1 MVFVKKLIKRL
12 QPKESEMRKFFII
25 LSLFIISVSL
35 YAEVF
40 RYKYNQGEK
49 YKIVSVVDE
58 SVYID
63 GIFSHKA
70 RILNKISVEVADVFD
85 DGSGEIE
92 ANYSTSEER
101 TGNVQVYAL
110 SQEYYSTFI
119 RDETGKISIDPG
131 FFMPVVRNVPLFDNQ
146 DYKPG
151 DIWSSE
157 GYEVHDLR
165 NGYGI
170 KEAFSYPVKVK
181 YKYLGKEERDGAL
194 YDIISIFYSISYRTP
209 DYFSRYPLYPIRVT
223 GYSDQTLYW
232 DNETGRPYAY
242 EEEFNIQF
250 SVSNG
255 SSYEFTG
262 TAWANVTESELMDKH
277 RIAGNI
283 EARLEKERL
292 ENAVVSID
300 ENGVTIT
307 LGSINFGADSSAL
320 SYAEKK
326 KLDIVVDILKN
337 YPERDVVITGHTA
350 LAGTAEGRLELSKQR
365 AAIVAQYF
373 IEKGAKRSDQLIIT
387 GKGASD
393 PVSDNST
400 IEGMARNRRVEITII
415 EN

>member
-1 MVFVKKLIKRL
+1 
-12 QPKESEMRKFFII
+12 MRKFFII

-131 FFMPVVRNVPLFDNQ
+131 FFMPVVRNVPLFDNR

>member
-1 MVFVKKLIKRL
+1 MGFVKKLIKRL
-12 QPKESEMRKFFII
+12 QPKESEVRKFFII
-25 LSLFIISVSL
+25 LSLFIFSVSL

-85 DGSGEIE
+85 DGSGKIE

-101 TGNVQVYAL
+101 SGNVQVYAL

-131 FFMPVVRNVPLFDNQ
+131 FFMPVVRNVPLFDNR

-170 KEAFSYPVKVK
+170 REAFSYPVKVK
-181 YKYLGKEERDGAL
+181 YKYLGKEEKDGTL

-262 TAWANVTESELMDKH
+262 TAWANVTESELMDKN

-400 IEGMARNRRVEITII
+400 IEGMVRNRRVEITII

>member
-1 MVFVKKLIKRL
+1 MQHKEIEVKKII
-12 QPKESEMRKFFII
+12 II
-25 LSLFIISVSL
+25 LCLFIVSVSL
-35 YAEVF
+35 SAEVF
-40 RYKYNQGEK
+40 RYKYIQGEK

-63 GIFSHKA
+63 GIFSHQA
-70 RILNKISVEVADVFD
+70 RILNKISVEVVNTFD
-85 DGSGEIE
+85 NGSGEIE

-101 TGNVQVYAL
+101 SGNVQVYAL
-110 SQEYYSTFI
+110 SQEYYSTFL
-119 RDETGKISIDPG
+119 RDSTGVISIDPG
-131 FFMPVVRNVPLFDNQ
+131 FFMPVVRNVPLFDSR

-151 DIWSSE
+151 DAWSSE

-170 KEAFSYPVKVK
+170 KEAFSYPIKVK
-181 YKYLGKEERDGAL
+181 YKYLGKGEKDGTE

-209 DYFSRYPLYPIRVT
+209 EYFARYPLYPVRVT

-232 DNETGRPYAY
+232 DNEAGRPYAY

-255 SSYEFTG
+255 STYEFTG
-262 TAWANVTESELMDKH
+262 SAWANVTESELMDKNL
-277 RIAGNI
+277 IAGNI

-307 LGSINFGADSSAL
+307 LGSINFGADSSEL
-320 SYAEKK
+320 NYLEKK

-337 YPERDVVITGHTA
+337 YPERDVIITGHTA

-365 AAIVAQYF
+365 AAMVAQYF
-373 IEKGAKRSDQLIIT
+373 IEEGAKRIDQLIIT
-387 GKGASD
+387 GKGASE
-393 PVSDNST
+393 PVSDNNT
-400 IEGMARNRRVEITII
+400 IEGMARNRRVEITIV

>member
-1 MVFVKKLIKRL
+1 MKRL
-12 QPKESEMRKFFII
+12 FVVLCM
-25 LSLFIISVSL
+25 LVISVSL

-49 YKIVSVVDE
+49 YKIVSIVDE
-58 SVYID
+58 NVYID
-63 GIFSHKA
+63 GIFNHKA
-70 RILNKISVEVADVFD
+70 KILNKISVEIVNVFD
-85 DGSGEIE
+85 DESGEIE

-101 TGNVQVYAL
+101 SGNVQVYTL
-110 SQEYYSTFI
+110 SQEYYSTFN
-119 RDETGKISIDPG
+119 RDTTGKIIIDPG
-131 FFMPVVRNVPLFDNQ
+131 FFMPVVRNVPLFDSR

-151 DIWSSE
+151 DTWNSE

-181 YKYLGKEERDGAL
+181 YKYLGKGERDGSE

-209 DYFSRYPLYPIRVT
+209 EYFARYPLYPMRVS

-232 DNETGRPYAY
+232 DNDAGRPYAY
-242 EEEFNIQF
+242 EEEFEIQF
-250 SVSNG
+250 NVSDG
-255 SSYEFTG
+255 HSYQFMG
-262 TAWANVTESELMDKH
+262 TAWARVTESEIMDKNI
-277 RIAGNI
+277 IAENI
-283 EARLEKERL
+283 VARLEKERL
-292 ENAVVSID
+292 ENAVVSVD

-307 LGSINFGADSSAL
+307 LGSINFGADSSEL
-320 SYAEKK
+320 NYSEKR

-337 YPERDVVITGHTA
+337 YPDRDVLITGHTA

-365 AAIVAQYF
+365 AAMVAQYF
-373 IEKGAKRSDQLIIT
+373 IKEGAKRRDQLIIT

-400 IEGMARNRRVEITII
+400 IEGMARNRRVEITIV

>member
-1 MVFVKKLIKRL
+1 VKKI
-12 QPKESEMRKFFII
+12 FII
-25 LSLFIISVSL
+25 LCLLIISVSL

-40 RYKYNQGEK
+40 RYKYIQGEK

-63 GIFSHKA
+63 GVFNHQA
-70 RILNKISVEVADVFD
+70 RILNKISVEVVNTFD
-85 DGSGEIE
+85 NGSGEIE
-92 ANYSTSEER
+92 AFYSTSEER
-101 TGNVQVYAL
+101 SGNVRVFGL

-119 RDETGKISIDPG
+119 RDITGKLSIDPG
-131 FFMPVVRNVPLFDNQ
+131 FFMPVVRNVPLFDDR

-151 DIWSSE
+151 DTWVTE

-170 KEAFSYPVKVK
+170 KEAFSFPVKVK
-181 YKYLGKEERDGAL
+181 YKYLGKGEKDGNE
-194 YDIISIFYSISYRTP
+194 YDVISIFYSINHRTSE
-209 DYFSRYPLYPIRVT
+209 YFARYPLYPIRVT

-262 TAWANVTESELMDKH
+262 TAGARVTESEYMDKN
-277 RIAGNI
+277 RIADNI

-292 ENAVVSID
+292 ENAVVKID
-300 ENGVTIT
+300 KNGVTII
-307 LGSINFGADSSAL
+307 LGSINFGADSSEL
-320 SYAEKK
+320 NYSEKK
-326 KLDIVVDILKN
+326 KLDIIVDILKN
-337 YPERDVVITGHTA
+337 YPERDVIITGHTA
-350 LAGTAEGRLELSKQR
+350 LAGTAAGRLELSKQR
-365 AAIVAQYF
+365 AAMVAQYF
-373 IEKGAKRSDQLIIT
+373 IEKDAKRRDQLIIA
-387 GKGASD
+387 GKGASE
-393 PVSDNST
+393 PVADNST
-400 IEGMARNRRVEITII
+400 IEGMSRNRRVEITIV